1 MAFVRRRKTRGG
13 GLSTALVEAYRGADG
28 GAPRQRVLANLYG
41 CEKPLLALAK
51 LVVHQERL
59 REERAELVP
68 DLRDADE
75 FYKTTTT
82 TASQGRKFSAKERQ
96 EIDFMLQQRKRMKK
110 RLPTV
115 TNLLARI
122 QKDSAVIEKH
132 VKVSSW
138 KIQKE
143 IQRYKVALEKADNMA
158 MLRTME
164 AMRKRPSDPH
174 FDLGRDKE
182 ADKNSAREML
192 NMFDNFEESSES
204 VASF

>member
-1 MAFVRRRKTRGG
+1 MAFVRRRKIKGR
-13 GLSTALVEAYRGADG
+13 GLSTALVEAYRDADG

-41 CEKPLLALAK
+41 CETPLLALAK

-59 REERAELVP
+59 REEQAKLVP
-68 DLRDADE
+68 ELREADE
-75 FYKTTTT
+75 FYKTIT
-82 TASQGRKFSAKERQ
+82 TAAFQGHKFSAKQRQ
-96 EIDFMLQQRKRMKK
+96 EIDSLLRQRKRMKK

-115 TNLLARI
+115 TNLLERI

-132 VKVSSW
+132 VKASSG

-143 IQRYKVALEKADNMA
+143 IQRYKVALEKADRMA
-158 MLRTME
+158 MLRAME

-182 ADKNSAREML
+182 ADKYSARELQNML
-192 NMFDNFEESSES
+192 EDIE
-204 VASF
+204 AS

>member
-1 MAFVRRRKTRGG
+1 MAFVRRRKTKGG
-13 GLSTALVEAYRGADG
+13 GLSTALVEAYRDADG

-41 CEKPLLALAK
+41 CETPLLALAK

-59 REERAELVP
+59 REEQAKLVP
-68 DLRDADE
+68 ELRDADE
-75 FYKTTTT
+75 FYKAVT
-82 TASQGRKFSAKERQ
+82 TAAFQGQKFSAKQRQ
-96 EIDFMLQQRKRMKK
+96 EINYMLRQRKRMKK

-132 VKVSSW
+132 VKASSG

-143 IQRYKVALEKADNMA
+143 IQRYKVALEKVDALARFDAMMA
-158 MLRTME
+158 MRRR
-164 AMRKRPSDPH
+164 ASGAH

-182 ADKNSAREML
+182 ADKKSAREMQ
-192 NMFDNFEESSES
+192 NFL
-204 VASF
+204 ANF

>member
-1 MAFVRRRKTRGG
+1 MAFVRRRKTKGG
-13 GLSTALVEAYRGADG
+13 GLSTALVEAYRDADG

-41 CEKPLLALAK
+41 CETPLLAVAK

-59 REERAELVP
+59 REEQAKLVP
-68 DLRDADE
+68 ELRDADE
-75 FYKTTTT
+75 FYKTITTA
-82 TASQGRKFSAKERQ
+82 ASQGHKFSAKQRQ
-96 EIDFMLQQRKRMKK
+96 EIDSMLRQRKRMKK

-115 TNLLARI
+115 TKLLARI

-132 VKVSSW
+132 VKASSG

-143 IQRYKVALEKADNMA
+143 IQRYKVALEKADRMA
-158 MLRTME
+158 MLRAME

-182 ADKNSAREML
+182 ADKYSAREMQ
-192 NMFDNFEESSES
+192 NMLDEIK
-204 VASF
+204 AS